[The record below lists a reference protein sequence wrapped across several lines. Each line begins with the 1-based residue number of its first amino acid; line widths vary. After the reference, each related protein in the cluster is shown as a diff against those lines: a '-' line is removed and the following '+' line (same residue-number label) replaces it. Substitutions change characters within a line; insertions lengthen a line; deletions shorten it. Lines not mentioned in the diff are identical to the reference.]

1 MQLGAPGFPAAN
13 DRERCGGGAWRGKPE
28 LLRSRDPSDG
38 SSRWEQESKLA
49 AEC

>member
-13 DRERCGGGAWRGKPE
+13 DRRRGEAGGKPIQGV
-28 LLRSRDPSDG
+28 G
-38 SSRWEQESKLA
+38 SSWWEQESKLA